1 MKKFT
6 SIILTAIMLFSMMCI
21 TAFAE
26 DNSVISITFTPP
38 KVGDEIVTEQLPIS
52 LSSTSLSN
60 AFCNIQNVYDG
71 AVYTEISAIE
81 THQAYR
87 NFVTGS
93 SPVSGTYEQ
102 KSYVAVF
109 SVNADSIPANP
120 TISFPDGVTG
130 GYLCTNTTSTIL
142 YGYFV
147 FTPTG
152 GTAADTST
160 PNSESESH
168 SVYATYEEG
177 ESPTTI
183 YSVDITWES
192 MEFTYTAASKGTW
205 NAEEHK
211 YEDPQPASWSFE
223 NNSITVVNH
232 SNAAITAD
240 FSYAP
245 ADGFEN
251 IEGRF
256 VDEEQDALTPSEI
269 TLSSAENS
277 GSGGITSTQ
286 VYLLLDGDLPSS
298 VNAKTRCGTVT
309 VTIQ

>member
-6 SIILTAIMLFSMMCI
+6 SIILTAVMLLSMMCI

-38 KVGDEIVTEQLPIS
+38 KVGDEINPTQLLITS
-52 LSSTSLSN
+52 NSTSLSN
-60 AFCNIQNVYDG
+60 A
-71 AVYTEISAIE
+71 
-81 THQAYR
+81 
-87 NFVTGS
+87 
-93 SPVSGTYEQ
+93 SGTVQKIYDSAVLPQISTITTIEAYGTFSQNTSSASGVYQQ
-102 KSYVAVF
+102 KSYIATF
-109 SVNADSIPANP
+109 FVNAGSIPTNA
-120 TISFPDGVTG
+120 TFSFPEGIEG
-130 GYLCTNTTSTIL
+130 EALCTNTTSTIL

-147 FTPTG
+147 FTPTS

-205 NAEEHK
+205 NTEEHK

-251 IEGRF
+251 IEGTF

>member
-38 KVGDEIVTEQLPIS
+38 NVGDEISHTQMSITP
-52 LSSTSLSN
+52 SSTSL
-60 AFCNIQNVYDG
+60 
-71 AVYTEISAIE
+71 TEISGVVLSIYDIADLTKI
-81 THQAYR
+81 
-87 NFVTGS
+87 S
-93 SPVSGTYEQ
+93 SITTSNHYVDFRKNTSPASGVYKQ
-102 KSYVAVF
+102 KSYVAIF
-109 SVNADSIPANP
+109 SVTTESIPAN
-120 TISFPDGVTG
+120 TTFSFPDDIDGN
-130 GYLCTNTTSTIL
+130 YLFTNTDSL
-142 YGYFV
+142 SHYGYFV

-152 GTAADTST
+152 GT
-160 PNSESESH
+160 PNDESESH

-183 YSVDITWES
+183 YNVDITWES

-251 IEGRF
+251 IEGTF